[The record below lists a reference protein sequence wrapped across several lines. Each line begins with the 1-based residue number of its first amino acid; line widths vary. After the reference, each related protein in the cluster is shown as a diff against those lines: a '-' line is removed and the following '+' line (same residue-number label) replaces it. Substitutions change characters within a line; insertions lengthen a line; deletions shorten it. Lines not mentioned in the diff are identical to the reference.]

1 MSYSL
6 TCTDLFFAWPDGEV
20 LFDGLTFVAG
30 PVRSGLVGR
39 NGAGKSTLLR
49 LIAGRLN
56 PQRGSIRVSGEL
68 GYLPQDLTLDT
79 TLTVDQALGI
89 AAIRQAIDAI
99 EQGDA
104 SEQNFAIVGEGWDVE
119 ERAEATLG
127 KLGLGS
133 IGLDRSVGELSGG
146 ETILLGLAAKLLKRP
161 DVLLLDEPTNNLD
174 LRARQHLYD
183 AVDTF
188 RGALL
193 IVSHDRELLDRVD
206 QIGDLRKG
214 DVTWYGG
221 NLTAY
226 EEAIAVEQEAAERMV
241 RSAESDL
248 RKQKRE
254 LMEARMKMDRRRAA
268 GQRAFEQGGI
278 PKIIAGGLK
287 RSAQVS
293 AGKHIG
299 MHSDRLDA
307 AHEAL
312 TEAEEKV
319 HDDERIRVDLPKTT
333 VPPGRIVLKL
343 EDYVLRTGLH
353 ADLEIRGPERIALV
367 GPNGAGKSTLLHA
380 IAGQTA
386 GAGPVGGVAGPL
398 GQGGQ
403 GGQGGLGRA
412 GERTDAAEPLVP
424 YRLLPQRLDLL
435 QDELSVVENLAL
447 LAPSTENQE
456 RRARLAR
463 FLFRGRA
470 ADQPVSTLSGG
481 ERFRATLAALLLA
494 EPPPQLLML
503 DEPTNNLDLSSVA
516 QLQEALASYNGA
528 LLVASHDLPFLREI
542 GISRWIQLD
551 HDELSEIDPL

>member
-1 MSYSL
+1 MSSYSL
-6 TCTDLFFAWPDGEV
+6 TCTDLFFAWPDGDV
-20 LFDGLTFVAG
+20 LFDGLSFVAG

-68 GYLPQDLTLDT
+68 GYLPQDLTLDVR
-79 TLTVDQALGI
+79 LTVDQALGI
-89 AAIRQAIDAI
+89 AGIRQAITAI
-99 EQGDA
+99 EAGDA
-104 SEQNFAIVGEGWDVE
+104 SEQNFAIVGDGWDVE
-119 ERAEATLG
+119 ERALALLG

-133 IGLDRSVGELSGG
+133 IGLDRNVGELSGG
-146 ETILLGLAAKLLKRP
+146 ETILLGLAGELLKRP

-174 LRARQHLYD
+174 LRARRHLYD

-193 IVSHDRELLDRVD
+193 VVSHDRELLDRVD
-206 QIGDLRKG
+206 QIGDLRRG
-214 DVTWYGG
+214 DLTWYGG

-226 EEAIAVEQEAAERMV
+226 EEAVAVEQEAAERMV
-241 RSAESDL
+241 RSAEADL

-254 LMEARMKMDRRRAA
+254 LIEARMKMDRRRAA
-268 GQRAFEQGGI
+268 GQRAFEAGGI

-293 AGKHIG
+293 AGKHLG

-307 AHEAL
+307 AQDAL
-312 TEAEEKV
+312 NEAEEKV
-319 HDDERIRVDLPKTT
+319 HDDDRIRVDLPKTS
-333 VPPGRIVLKL
+333 VPAGRIVLKL
-343 EDYVLRTGLH
+343 EDYVLRTGLE
-353 ADLEIRGPERIALV
+353 ASLEIRGPERIALV
-367 GPNGAGKSTLLHA
+367 GPNGAGKSTLLHS
-380 IAGQTA
+380 I
-386 GAGPVGGVAGPL
+386 VADGK
-398 GQGGQ
+398 
-403 GGQGGLGRA
+403 
-412 GERTDAAEPLVP
+412 PLVP

-435 QDELSVVENLAL
+435 QDDLSVVENLAL
-447 LAPSTENQE
+447 LAPTVENQE
-456 RRARLAR
+456 RRSRLAR

-503 DEPTNNLDLSSVA
+503 DEPTNNLDLASVA
-516 QLQEALASYNGA
+516 QLTEALASYQGA
-528 LLVASHDLPFLREI
+528 LVIASHDLPFLRTI
-542 GISRWIQLD
+542 GITRWLQLD
-551 HDELSEIDPL
+551 HNALTDIDPL

>member
-6 TCTDLFFAWPDGEV
+6 TCTDLFFAWPDGDV

-49 LIAGRLN
+49 LIAGRLT
-56 PQRGSIRVSGEL
+56 PQRGTIRVAGEL

-79 TLTVDQALGI
+79 SLRVDQALGI
-89 AAIRQAIDAI
+89 ATIRQAITAI

-104 SEQNFAIVGEGWDVE
+104 SDANFAAVGDGWDVE
-119 ERAEATLG
+119 ERAEAMLG
-127 KLGLGS
+127 KLGLGA
-133 IGLDRSVGELSGG
+133 ITLDRSVGELSGG
-146 ETILLGLAAKLLKRP
+146 ETILLGLAAELLKRP

-174 LRARQHLYD
+174 LRARKHLYD

-226 EEAIAVEQEAAERMV
+226 EEAVAAEQEAAERMV
-241 RSAESDL
+241 RAAESDL
-248 RKQKRE
+248 KKQKRE
-254 LMEARMKMDRRRAA
+254 LAEARMKMDRRRAA
-268 GQRAFEQGGI
+268 GQRAFEAGGI

-293 AGKHIG
+293 AGKHVG
-299 MHSDRLDA
+299 MHSERLESA
-307 AHEAL
+307 QEAL
-312 TEAEEKV
+312 NEAEEKV
-319 HDDERIRVDLPKTT
+319 HDDDRIRVDLPKTA
-333 VPPGRIVLKL
+333 VPAGRIVLKL
-343 EDYVLRTGLH
+343 EDYVLRTGLPV
-353 ADLEIRGPERIALV
+353 DLEIRGPERIALI

-380 IAGQTA
+380 ITGE
-386 GAGPVGGVAGPL
+386 
-398 GQGGQ
+398 
-403 GGQGGLGRA
+403 GL
-412 GERTDAAEPLVP
+412 PLVP

-435 QDELSVVENLAL
+435 QDDLSVVQNLAL
-447 LAPSTENQE
+447 LAPSADNQD

-503 DEPTNNLDLSSVA
+503 DEPTNNLDLASVA

-528 LLVASHDLPFLREI
+528 LIVASHDLPFLREI
-542 GISRWIQLD
+542 GITRWLELTPDQ
-551 HDELSEIDPL
+551 LSETDPL